1 MESEVFLHPYVLAV
15 MHGIMMGE
23 HWRKVKTFANLSQNI
38 VMLDET
44 KEDIGKTIQEEF

>member
-1 MESEVFLHPYVLAV
+1 MHPYVLGA

-23 HWRKVKTFANLSQNI
+23 HWRKVKTFVNRLQNF
-38 VMLDET
+38 VTLEET

>member
-1 MESEVFLHPYVLAV
+1 MESGVSLHLYVLGA

-23 HWRKVKTFANLSQNI
+23 HWRKVKTFVSLLQNI

-44 KEDIGKTIQEEF
+44 KEGIGKTTQEEF